1 MHRDVWI
8 IVEHKNNHV
17 ETVTLEILGEGRELA
32 NKLNGKMC
40 VCLIGY
46 QVDECIDSLVK
57 YGVEKVYLTDNE
69 LLGKYSMDAYAFSLE
84 KLIKKYHPSLI
95 MFGATPLG
103 SELAPRIAAR
113 LKLPCIT
120 EVGRITINGDN
131 LKITKSGYSD
141 KIYMNFDYF
150 LQQTIVMTI
159 LPGEMDIE
167 ETNESKEMAVIRE
180 DIHIEPDIIRT
191 RNVRFIKG
199 DPKEIGLDQAEIIVA
214 VGRGVGSRGLSIVQ
228 EFADVL
234 GASIGGTRLI
244 VDEGIIPTERQ
255 IGITGK
261 SIAPKFL
268 IAIGISGAREFTA
281 GIEKATLTVAI
292 NTDAEARIFRSA
304 DLGLVGDYN
313 DIIPLL
319 IKELR
324 ELKRDLAQGEV
335 HT

>member
-8 IVEHKNNHV
+8 IAEHKNNHV
-17 ETVTLEILGEGRELA
+17 ETVTLEILSEGRELA
-32 NKLNGKMC
+32 NKLSGKMC

-46 QVDECIDSLVK
+46 QVDACIDSLIK

-69 LLGKYSMDAYAFSLE
+69 LLCEYSLDAYAFSME
-84 KLIKKYHPSLI
+84 KLIEEYHPSLI
-95 MFGATPLG
+95 MIGATPLG
-103 SELAPRIAAR
+103 GELAPRIAAR
-113 LKLPCIT
+113 LKLPCLT
-120 EVGRITINGDN
+120 EVGRITVNGEN
-131 LKITKSGYSD
+131 LIITKSGYSD

-150 LQQTIVMTI
+150 PQKTIVMTI
-159 LPGEMDIE
+159 LPGEMDIV
-167 ETNESKEMAVIRE
+167 ETNEPREMAVIRE
-180 DIHIEPDIIRT
+180 DIHIEPDTIRT

-214 VGRGVGSRGLSIVQ
+214 VGRGIGSRGLSIVQ

-234 GASIGGTRLI
+234 GASIGGTRLA
-244 VDEGIIPTERQ
+244 VDEGIIPIERQ

-261 SIAPKFL
+261 SIAPKLL

-281 GIEKATLTVAI
+281 GMKKATLTVAI
-292 NTDAEARIFRSA
+292 NTDAEARIFRFA
-304 DLGLVGDYN
+304 DLGLVGDYY

-319 IKELR
+319 IKELS
-324 ELKRDLAQGEV
+324 ELKRDLAQGEL